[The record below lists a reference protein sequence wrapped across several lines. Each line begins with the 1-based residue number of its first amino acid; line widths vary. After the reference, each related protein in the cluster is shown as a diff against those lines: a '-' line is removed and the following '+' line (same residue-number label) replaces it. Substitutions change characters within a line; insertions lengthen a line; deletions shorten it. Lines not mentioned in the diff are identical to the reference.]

1 MNCGIPMAELLLSRL
16 PIGGYNCGRPIMRT
30 PVWFL
35 WVVNL
40 RFSLCEIYV
49 QNQWGHDYRSDR
61 MLICVLILIC
71 ETSCEKPI
79 FFFFCALIVHGWGV
93 VRWYSQV
100 RFLIVWLSLNS
111 FRIYQPAV
119 TDSMHLQSTY
129 TPHLKHIQSE
139 AHLEYSWTSG
149 VEVFFVKI
157 AC

>member
-1 MNCGIPMAELLLSRL
+1 MWEILLSRL
-16 PIGGYNCGRPIMRT
+16 PIGGYNCGRPIIRT
-30 PVWFL
+30 PIRFL
-35 WVVNL
+35 WVINL

-71 ETSCEKPI
+71 ETPYEKPI
-79 FFFFCALIVHGWGV
+79 FLCALIVHGWGV

-100 RFLIVWLSLNS
+100 RFLIVWLSLNC
-111 FRIYQPAV
+111 FPIYQPAA
-119 TDSMHLQSTY
+119 TDSMHVQSTY

-139 AHLEYSWTSG
+139 AHLEYSWTSV
-149 VEVFFVKI
+149 VEVFFANI